1 MSKKRS
7 NKTKPGNESPSPQRS
22 APTPGSFGPRS
33 MEKMMRDL
41 TKVLEQQEFESI
53 EEANAFLEQLTG
65 KQIPEMPP
73 EDDPLSQAQDL
84 VYQAYEASSR
94 KQAVKLARQALEISP
109 DYTDAY
115 VLLAEAD
122 AKTEEEARAYYRK
135 GVEAGERALG
145 PELFEEGAGHFWGIL
160 ETRPYMRARQGLA
173 QTLWLMGEEE
183 AAIEHF
189 RAMLRLNPGDNQ
201 GIRYL
206 LADCLLAT
214 DRVDELQGLLEQYED
229 DASASWAY
237 NRALLLFRQEGE
249 SDEASA
255 ALDQALEYNPH
266 VPDYLLGKKK
276 LPKEMPAYL
285 GFGDKNEAIDYAS
298 TGIAHWRHTYGA
310 LRWLRKHASGHR

>member
-7 NKTKPGNESPSPQRS
+7 NKTKPGNESPSPQSS
-22 APTPGSFGPRS
+22 AQTPGSFGPRS

-122 AKTEEEARAYYRK
+122 AKTEEEARAYYQK

-189 RAMLRLNPGDNQ
+189 REMLRLNPGDNQ

-249 SDEASA
+249 SAEASA

>member
-1 MSKKRS
+1 
-7 NKTKPGNESPSPQRS
+7 
-22 APTPGSFGPRS
+22 

-53 EEANAFLEQLTG
+53 EEANAFLKQFTG

-109 DYTDAY
+109 DCADAY

-122 AKTEEEARAYYRK
+122 AKTEEEARAYYQK

-173 QTLWLMGEEE
+173 ETLGLMGEEE

-189 RAMLRLNPGDNQ
+189 REMLRLNPGDNQ

-206 LADCLLAT
+206 LADCLLTT
-214 DRVDELQGLLEQYED
+214 DRADELQGLLEQYDD

-249 SDEASA
+249 SDEANA
-255 ALDQALEYNPH
+255 ALDEALEYNPH

-285 GFGDKNEAIDYAS
+285 SFGDKNEAIDYALM
-298 TGIAHWRHTYGA
+298 GIAHWRHTYGA

>member
-7 NKTKPGNESPSPQRS
+7 NKTKPGNESPSPQSS
-22 APTPGSFGPRS
+22 AQTPGSFGPRS

-65 KQIPEMPP
+65 KQIPEMSP

-109 DYTDAY
+109 DYADGY

-122 AKTEEEARAYYRK
+122 AKTEEEARAYYQK

-214 DRVDELQGLLEQYED
+214 DRVDELQGLLEQYDD

-249 SDEASA
+249 SAEASA

-285 GFGDKNEAIDYAS
+285 SFGDKNEAIDYAS
-298 TGIAHWRHTYGA
+298 TGIAHWRLTHGA